1 MKVFRTFFWIIV
13 AIIFGAVAGV
23 IIGSITLAAGLLILR
38 DAIFHKPTTDN
49 Q

>member
-1 MKVFRTFFWIIV
+1 MKIIRTIFWILIS
-13 AIIFGAVAGV
+13 IGFGAVAGV
-23 IIGSITLAAGLLILR
+23 IIGGITLAAGILILR